1 MTRLTRQ
8 QAAIRL
14 QVSESTIDR
23 MIKRGQLATE
33 KESHGGRYTVWVLV
47 DDNTA
52 YSDADDVA
60 YAGQSVVDK
69 SAYASEHADYANEDG
84 LTALKTEN
92 RTLRELAD
100 YHRKLLDES
109 EWRYRELMEQLRET
123 TAALSRA
130 LPAAPEATPVRRR
143 RWWFW

>member
-23 MIKRGQLATE
+23 MIRRGQLVTE
-33 KESHGGRYTVWVLV
+33 KESHGGRYTVWVLI

-84 LTALKTEN
+84 ADGTEN
-92 RTLRELAD
+92 REPD
-100 YHRKLLDES
+100 PS
-109 EWRYRELMEQLRET
+109 
-123 TAALSRA
+123 
-130 LPAAPEATPVRRR
+130 
-143 RWWFW
+143 

>member
-1 MTRLTRQ
+1 MTKLTRQ
-8 QAAIRL
+8 QAATRL

-23 MIKRGQLATE
+23 MIRRGQLAIE
-33 KESHGGRYTVWVLV
+33 KEHHGDRYTVWVLL

-60 YAGQSVVDK
+60 HAGQSAVDN
-69 SAYASEHADYANEDG
+69 SAYASEHTDYANGDE
-84 LTALKTEN
+84 LTALRTEN
-92 RTLRELAD
+92 RNFRELAD

-109 EWRYRELMEQLRET
+109 EWRYRELLEQLRET
-123 TAALSRA
+123 TSAFSRA
-130 LPAAPEATPVRRR
+130 LPAAPEATPARRR